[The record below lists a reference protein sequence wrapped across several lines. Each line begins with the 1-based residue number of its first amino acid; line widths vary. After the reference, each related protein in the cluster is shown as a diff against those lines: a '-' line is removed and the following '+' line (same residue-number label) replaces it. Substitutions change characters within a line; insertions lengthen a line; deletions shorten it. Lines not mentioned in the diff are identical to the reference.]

1 MLAPAFRLTDWQNF
15 HMFLF
20 LYQIWFIFVVVKPQL
35 FIFSNTSYRLCS
47 LSRSSILMYI
57 SIVLAGVPPASFPA
71 SSCLPHQPEQQQQ
84 HEHHCHHHHNH
95 YQLQPLPPPLQHA
108 KKLYSLLSGPLLQL
122 PVPRQLS
129 HHHHTQPASNSSTTG
144 TVEPRNKRKKGN
156 KF

>member
-1 MLAPAFRLTDWQNF
+1 MYIEDRITLIPDNSITCELYVISNSMYIVHLTAKYTVYLWVS
-15 HMFLF
+15 L
-20 LYQIWFIFVVVKPQL
+20 
-35 FIFSNTSYRLCS
+35 RS